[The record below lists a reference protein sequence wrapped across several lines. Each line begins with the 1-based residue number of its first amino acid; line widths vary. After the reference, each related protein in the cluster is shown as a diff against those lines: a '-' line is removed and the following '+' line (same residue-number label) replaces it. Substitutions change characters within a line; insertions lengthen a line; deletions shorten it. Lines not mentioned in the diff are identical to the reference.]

1 MCKLPRRRILKSP
14 RMFQTVY
21 QKGRSWANHHLVLY
35 VFPTM
40 GPETKA
46 GFAAGKKLGG
56 AVVRNRLKRLLRESY
71 RRQCWR
77 VKEGVHLLLVARKS
91 AIGIKQPAMEL
102 KLPCCRYYPTC
113 SEYARLAIEKYGAGR
128 GSWLTLRRLLR
139 CHPFHDG
146 GYDPVP

>member
-21 QKGRSWANHHLVLY
+21 QKGRSWANRCLVLY
-35 VFPTM
+35 VFPAM

-71 RRQCWR
+71 RRNAQH
-77 VKEGVHLLLVARKS
+77 VKKGVYLLLVARKP
-91 AIGIKQPAMEL
+91 AIGVKQPVMEAAFL
-102 KLPCCRYYPTC
+102 DLGRKAGLFGKENEAKRHG
-113 SEYARLAIEKYGAGR
+113 EKDMSA
-128 GSWLTLRRLLR
+128 L
-139 CHPFHDG
+139 D
-146 GYDPVP
+146 